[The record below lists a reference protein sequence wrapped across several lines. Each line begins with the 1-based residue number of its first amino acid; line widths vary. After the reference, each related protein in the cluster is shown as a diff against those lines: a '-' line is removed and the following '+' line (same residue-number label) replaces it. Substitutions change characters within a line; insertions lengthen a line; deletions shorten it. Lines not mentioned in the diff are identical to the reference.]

1 MTRSNRTMNRLFLAL
16 VGLALVAVGG
26 WGLLV
31 AFPEWAE
38 LLPWAASALPGG
50 ALPVI
55 AVPGADG
62 YGIAAASAL
71 VVVALSLAWVFT
83 RGRGRVTTIM
93 RVTDGGGALEI
104 DARLAG
110 DIVTLELE
118 GARDIAAVHASAYLV
133 RGAEVLALSVTAR
146 DGADLER
153 LLADTRRAVAR
164 LDELLEK
171 RIPVSLI
178 VTSDRRVIRAR
189 ETRVA

>member
-1 MTRSNRTMNRLFLAL
+1 MTRSNRTMNRLLLAL
-16 VGLALVAVGG
+16 VGLALVAVGAG
-26 WGLLV
+26 GTLV
-31 AFPEWAE
+31 AVPDLAA
-38 LLPWAASALPGG
+38 LVPWAASALPGG

-62 YGIAAASAL
+62 YGIAAASA
-71 VVVALSLAWVFT
+71 VVVVVLSLSWVFT
-83 RGRGRVTTIM
+83 RGRGRVATLM
-93 RVTDGGGALEI
+93 RAADDRGALEI

-118 GARDIAAVHASAYLV
+118 EARDIAAVHTSAYLV
-133 RGAEVLALSVTAR
+133 RGTEVLALSITAR